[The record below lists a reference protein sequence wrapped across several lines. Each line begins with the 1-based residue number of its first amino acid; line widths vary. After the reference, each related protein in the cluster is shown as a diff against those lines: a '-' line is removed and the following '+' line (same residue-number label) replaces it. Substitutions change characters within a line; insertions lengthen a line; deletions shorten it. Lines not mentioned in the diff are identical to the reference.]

1 MTSRKAAIA
10 LLAALHLVVTFWHG
24 RAHQVLS
31 VTLPPEKRVFVFIV
45 IIVAPLVGA
54 ALVWTRLGSAGI
66 WIFFLSMCASFL
78 FGVYHHYLVVSN
90 DHVHHLPAGN
100 PDVQSAFAASAAALA
115 VLELVATVYA
125 AFCLARPARTISG

>member
-1 MTSRKAAIA
+1 MNRRKTAIT

-31 VTLPPEKRVFVFIV
+31 VTLPPEKNAFVFIV

-54 ALVWTRLGSAGI
+54 ALVWTRLGSVGV

-90 DHVHHLPAGN
+90 DHIHHLPAGN
-100 PDVQSAFAASAAALA
+100 ADVQSAFVASAAALA
-115 VLELVATVYA
+115 VLEVIATVYS
-125 AFCLARPARTISG
+125 AFCLARPGRTISG